1 MARLFLANLK
11 IIFRNRISLFWAL
24 AFPLIFIGVFA
35 LFNLD
40 EPPEVDIAL
49 VDEAPSPLSRAL
61 AQSLEEVE
69 LFEVE
74 PVADLEAARRDLKDG
89 DYQMVLVLPPGLG
102 ENPQVLATLLYS
114 QSNPQI
120 NQLALGTLRRL
131 FDEFN
136 LRAAGVT
143 PAVALVE
150 ESISTRDIGYM
161 DFLVPGILGMGMMNY
176 AIIGIATVLVTYKE
190 KRILRRIQAT
200 PLPVTTFII
209 AQVGAFLALSVLQT
223 GVILGAGTLVG
234 VEPTANF
241 VWAFPLAM
249 LGSFIFLNLGII
261 VAATSSTV
269 SAAAGMG
276 NAIALPMMFLSGV
289 FFPID
294 QLPPVLETAV
304 GFLPLTPLLGA
315 LRTVLLDNES
325 ILNAWDDLA
334 LLAAWAL
341 IMVVAAARVF
351 RLD

>member
-1 MARLFLANLK
+1 MARLLLANLK

-40 EPPEVDIAL
+40 EPPEIDIAL
-49 VDEAPSPLSRAL
+49 VDEAPGPLSQAL

-69 LFEVE
+69 VFEVE
-74 PVADLEAARRDLKDG
+74 SVADLEVARRDLKDG

-102 ENPQVLATLLYS
+102 EDPQALATLLYS

-120 NQLALGTLRRL
+120 NQLALGALRRL

-161 DFLVPGILGMGMMNY
+161 DFLVPGILGLGMMNY
-176 AIIGIATVLVTYKE
+176 AIIGIATVLVTYRE
-190 KRILRRIQAT
+190 QRILRRIQAT

-234 VEPTANF
+234 VELTANF
-241 VWAFPLAM
+241 IWAFPLAM
-249 LGSFIFLNLGII
+249 MGSFIFLNLGII

-269 SAAAGMG
+269 NAAAGMG

-294 QLPPVLETAV
+294 QLPPALETAV

-334 LLAAWAL
+334 LLVAWAL
-341 IMVVAAARVF
+341 VMVVSAARVF